1 MSGAD
6 DHIGVA
12 MARAARQR
20 EAAERRA
27 ARKNLIEFKRA
38 MGSGRARRLGG
49 GGRVKRQAR
58 RATGRAGGRS
68 KKNYTL
74 GALARVHGGGLASDK
89 YAERHGKLIDTNML
103 SQSAIERL
111 AEWMLDAA
119 MRSDVDPKNL
129 FKHVSISLPAGRTL
143 SKDHWAELVRR
154 WVVEIA
160 GGNVN
165 YVVQLHAD
173 QTRNEHVHITFSRV
187 LKDKKDQKGR
197 AKLVSDSFS
206 HLKWTAALRKI
217 QLEMVGEGVDVLK
230 DVQHSDLPV
239 EYQRSRHHSDRSV
252 NGARRA
258 ERKGMPDA
266 YIDADQVR
274 RILSKCTT
282 ASDFKD
288 RCLAIGIEVTTAEKN
303 GRKTG
308 ILYSKTGSAQTLA
321 GSSISRDLSLSSVE
335 KALTTNAKNRQNGQT
350 QNPAPQSQ
358 AKQNHQ
364 RPVQRRG

>member
-20 EAAERRA
+20 EAAERRT

-38 MGSGRARRLGG
+38 MGSGRAGRPRG

-58 RATGRAGGRS
+58 RATGRGCGGS

-89 YAERHGKLIDTNML
+89 YAERNGKLIDTNML
-103 SQSAIERL
+103 AQSAIERL

-143 SKDHWAELVRR
+143 SKDQWSELVRR
-154 WVVEIA
+154 WLAEIA
-160 GGNVN
+160 GGDVN

-173 QTRNEHVHITFSRV
+173 QTKNEHVHVTLSRV

-206 HLKWTAALRKI
+206 HLRWTAALREV
-217 QLEMVGEGVDVLK
+217 QLEMLSEGVAALA
-230 DVQHSDLPV
+230 DVQHDDLPHHY
-239 EYQRSRHHSDRSV
+239 ERSRNHSDRSV
-252 NGARRA
+252 NSARMA
-258 ERKGMPDA
+258 ERKGMPYA
-266 YIDADQVR
+266 YIDAAQVQQ
-274 RILSKCTT
+274 ILNQCTT
-282 ASDFKD
+282 AREFKD
-288 RCLAIGIEVTTAEKN
+288 CCLTVGIEVTTAKKS

-308 ILYSKTGSAQTLA
+308 LLYSKIGSGQRLA
-321 GSSISRDLSLSSVE
+321 GSSISRDLSLMSVE
-335 KALTTNAKNRQNGQT
+335 KTLAANAKSRQQAQPRHQAQQRQAH
-350 QNPAPQSQ
+350 QNQ
-358 AKQNHQ
+358 Q
-364 RPVQRRG
+364 RPGQRGG